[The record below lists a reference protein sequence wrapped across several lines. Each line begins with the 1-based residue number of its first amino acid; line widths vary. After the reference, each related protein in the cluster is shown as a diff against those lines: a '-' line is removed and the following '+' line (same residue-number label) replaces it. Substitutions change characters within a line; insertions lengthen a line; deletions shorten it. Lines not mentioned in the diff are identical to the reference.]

1 MTPTPPLELTVL
13 APRPV
18 FHCEPVSTE
27 IAPANVR
34 GEQAKRLMVIFR
46 APGCAYDLRAG
57 GGCTYCGFRRL
68 TTHGAPVTAMEYAA
82 QFEHALRG
90 RDLEREKVRQIDLF
104 NSGSFLNDGE
114 APAGARVAILRR
126 CASQEGVRL
135 VMAESRP
142 EYVTV
147 PRLEAMQKA
156 LSGRRQIGLE
166 IGIGFD
172 AFDESKARII
182 RKGITRASFER
193 AVARMGRTGTDLM
206 TYVLV
211 KPCEMTD
218 DEALADV
225 RNAAE
230 YVHGLAARHGI
241 RARIGLEPTFVVPG
255 TPLAGEFRA
264 GRYQPPSFALVIEA
278 AARIAHLGH
287 LTVGMWDEGLNPLA
301 VPSAGPRDL
310 PRILDALRRFNLTQ
324 DPAALQW
331 N

>member
-1 MTPTPPLELTVL
+1 MTPTLPLELTVL
-13 APRPV
+13 APRPLL
-18 FHCEPVSTE
+18 HCEPVSTE

-34 GEQAKRLMVIFR
+34 GEQANRLMVIFR

-57 GGCTYCGFRRL
+57 GGCTYCGFRHL
-68 TTHGAPVTAMEYAA
+68 TTHGVPVTAMEYVA

-90 RDLEREKVRQIDLF
+90 RSLERENVRQIDLF
-104 NSGSFLNDGE
+104 NSGNFLNDGE
-114 APAGARVAILRR
+114 VPAEARVAILRR
-126 CASQEGVRL
+126 CANQKTVRL

-142 EYVTV
+142 EYITA
-147 PRLEAMQKA
+147 PRLETMQKV
-156 LSGRRQIGLE
+156 LSGRSQIGLE
-166 IGIGFD
+166 IGVGFD
-172 AFDESKARII
+172 AFDESKVRVI

-193 AVARMGRTGTDLM
+193 AVARMGQTGTDLM

-218 DEALADV
+218 DEALTDV
-225 RNAAE
+225 QNAAE
-230 YVHGLAARHGI
+230 YVHNLAARHGI
-241 RARIGLEPTFVVPG
+241 SARISLEPTFVVPN
-255 TPLAGEFRA
+255 TPLADEFRA

-301 VPSAGPRDL
+301 VPFASPWEL

-324 DPAALQW
+324 NPTLLQW